1 MHQFVINNPWKIKN
15 FVFKR
20 RDLVLVCNTAIEK
33 SLDCKMC
40 PRYLGPYIVISR
52 NMGGAYILAKL
63 DGTILKNTIGAFC
76 VIPYHSRKS
85 IPLPNIFDTINISSS
100 ELHRREQLNEQ
111 DDKFIAKDFYNTDE

>member
-1 MHQFVINNPWKIKN
+1 MHRFAINNPWKIKN

-20 RDLVLVCNTAIEK
+20 GDLVLVRNTAVEK
-33 SLDCKMC
+33 SLDHKMC

-52 NMGGAYILAKL
+52 NTGGAYILAKL
-63 DGTILKNTIGAFC
+63 NSTILKNTIGAFR

-100 ELHRREQLNEQ
+100 ELQRREQLNEQ
-111 DDKFIAKDFYNTDE
+111 DDKFITEDFYNTNK

>member
-1 MHQFVINNPWKIKN
+1 MHQFAINNPRKIKN

-33 SLDCKMC
+33 SLDCKMR

-52 NMGGAYILAKL
+52 NTGGAYILAEL
-63 DGTILKNTIGAFC
+63 DSTILKNTIGAFR

-85 IPLPNIFDTINISSS
+85 IPLPNIFNTINISSS
-100 ELHRREQLNEQ
+100 ELQRRKQLNEQ
-111 DDKFIAKDFYNTDE
+111 DDEFITKDFYNTDK